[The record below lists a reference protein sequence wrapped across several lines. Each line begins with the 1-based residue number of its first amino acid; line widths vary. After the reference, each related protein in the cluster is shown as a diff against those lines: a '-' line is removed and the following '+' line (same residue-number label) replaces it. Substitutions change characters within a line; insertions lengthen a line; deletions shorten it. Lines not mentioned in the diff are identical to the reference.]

1 MRAYLGELALDL
13 DTDMLA
19 GAIEKALPP
28 FVASGA
34 GLSHKE
40 QAVRLGVKASMRALL
55 GMIDGEIV
63 KRRLPL
69 PRPTCGRR
77 DDPIAYTV
85 NYLLALALLGLDAQ
99 EWELAYVEADNGDRL
114 AITGVGARARERH
127 RATPATADDAGNDTA
142 GDACGAGS
150 KPATSLADSRH
161 DGLRQDDVCEASG
174 V

>member
-1 MRAYLGELALDL
+1 MRAYLGDLALDL
-13 DTDMLA
+13 DTDLLA
-19 GAIEKALPP
+19 GAIERALPG
-28 FVASGA
+28 FIASGA

-69 PRPTCGRR
+69 PRPTIGKRE
-77 DDPIAYTV
+77 DPIAYTV

-99 EWELAYVEADNGDRL
+99 EWELSYVEAANGRGL
-114 AITGVGARARERH
+114 EVTGVGARARGRD
-127 RATPATADDAGNDTA
+127 RGAATADGDAA

-150 KPATSLADSRH
+150 VATGPLVGAGD
-161 DGLRQDDVCEASG
+161 DQLRQDDVYAPSG
-174 V
+174 L